1 MARIRSVKPELRT
14 SLTVVQWP
22 REVRY
27 FWVLLWGYLDDHG
40 YGVDDVRLIKAD
52 CFPLDDDITV
62 ADVDKWL
69 DLIAHTIVPD
79 EPPPLCRYEVHGRRF
94 LHATKWADH
103 QRPQHPGMPKHPPC
117 SRDHLMNGSGMSH
130 ETLSGDPSLPGDNFP
145 ARNDASERQQPES
158 GPDQGVP
165 LSGESHE
172 TLTPEQVEEQG
183 AGRREQGAV
192 ARAREP
198 RNRSAVTLLGNALLE
213 EHRRLIKPSLPRDV
227 GRRVGEKIDLLL
239 DDPEISP
246 DEVREGLRRLR
257 ANRKFGPGMLP
268 DLVHEVRQERAGQGE
283 PPPRGRSPARGS
295 TTDARVGT
303 GLDLAARYAAQ
314 ENAAQIRELPA

>member
-1 MARIRSVKPELRT
+1 
-14 SLTVVQWP
+14 
-22 REVRY
+22 
-27 FWVLLWGYLDDHG
+27 
-40 YGVDDVRLIKAD
+40 
-52 CFPLDDDITV
+52 
-62 ADVDKWL
+62 
-69 DLIAHTIVPD
+69 
-79 EPPPLCRYEVHGRRF
+79 
-94 LHATKWADH
+94 
-103 QRPQHPGMPKHPPC
+103 
-117 SRDHLMNGSGMSH
+117 MSH
-130 ETLSGDPSLPGDNFP
+130 ETFSGDPSLPGDDFP
-145 ARNDASERQQPES
+145 AVDDANTARNQQS
-158 GPDQGVP
+158 SPDQEISC
-165 LSGESHE
+165 SGESHE

-183 AGRREQGAV
+183 AGRREQVAI

-198 RNRSAVTLLGNALLE
+198 RSHSAVTLLGNALLE

-227 GRRVGEKIDLLL
+227 ARRIGEKIDLLL

-283 PPPRGRSPARGS
+283 PPPRGRSPGRGS

-303 GLDLAARYAAQ
+303 GLDLAAKYAAQ